1 LKRAAI
7 IVLDGLGIGPCP
19 DQAAY
24 GDQGSDTLGNV
35 ARAVGGLRL
44 PNLERL
50 GLGLCRPILGLTP
63 GFDPGLAPGVSR
75 ARRRLSDPGRK
86 PGDGPKAAYGVALP
100 KSQGKDSTTGH
111 WEICGV
117 ILERPFRTYPHG
129 FPTSLLDEFARRTGR
144 GWLGNKA
151 ASGTAIIA
159 ELGEEHQR
167 TGKWIV
173 YTSADSVFQVAA
185 HAATVPLDEL
195 YRACAIARDLL
206 MGEHAVSRVIARPFA
221 GRPGAY
227 ERTPHRKDFSIEP
240 VGETLLDRLAAAG
253 VPRVGIGKVDDL
265 FAGRNITS
273 EHTPTNADAYRL
285 IERALDDTGAGAG
298 AGFIFV
304 NVIEFDQT
312 WGHRNDVPGFHEGLQ
327 QLDAWIPRLEARIT
341 GDDLII
347 FTADHGNDPTTPST
361 DHSREAV
368 PILVLG
374 PRVRPVAL
382 GERSSFADVGATV
395 AEYFGVAPP
404 PLAAGASFLS
414 RVWT

>member
-19 DQAAY
+19 DQATY
-24 GDQGSDTLGNV
+24 GDVGSDTLGNV

-63 GFDPGLAPGVSR
+63 GFDPGLAPGVSG
-75 ARRRLSDPGRK
+75 AQRRLSDPGRK

-100 KSQGKDSTTGH
+100 ASQGKDSTTGH

-206 MGEHAVSRVIARPFA
+206 MGEHAVSRVIARPFT
-221 GRPGAY
+221 GRAGAY

-285 IERALDDTGAGAG
+285 IERALDDTG

-368 PILVLG
+368 PILALG
-374 PRVRPVAL
+374 PRVRPAAL
-382 GERSSFADVGATV
+382 GERSSFADMGATV

-404 PLAAGASFLS
+404 PLAAGTSFLS
-414 RVWT
+414 RVWA

>member
-1 LKRAAI
+1 VKRAAI
-7 IVLDGLGIGPCP
+7 IVLDGVGIGPCP

-24 GDQGSDTLGNV
+24 GDLGSDTLGNL
-35 ARAVGGLRL
+35 ARAVAGLRL

-50 GLGLCRPILGLTP
+50 GLGLCRPLRGLSGSIRP
-63 GFDPGLAPGVSR
+63 G
-75 ARRRLSDPGRK
+75 
-86 PGDGPKAAYGVALP
+86 AAYGVALP
-100 KSQGKDSTTGH
+100 RSHGKDSTTGH

-117 ILERPFRTYPHG
+117 LLDKPFRTYPDG

-185 HAATVPLDEL
+185 HEETVPLAEL
-195 YRACAIARDLL
+195 YRGCEVARGMLVD
-206 MGEHAVSRVIARPFA
+206 EHAVSRVIARPFA

-227 ERTPHRKDFSIEP
+227 QRTPRRRDFSLEP
-240 VGETLLDRLAAAG
+240 VGTTLLDRLAEAG
-253 VPRVGIGKVDDL
+253 VERVGIGKVDDL
-265 FAGRNITS
+265 FAGRGITS
-273 EHTPTNADAYRL
+273 EHTPTNGDAYRL
-285 IERALDDTGAGAG
+285 IEQALDRGHG
-298 AGFIFV
+298 GFIFV

-312 WGHRNDVPGFHEGLQ
+312 WGHRNDVAGFHEGLE
-327 QLDAWIPRLEARIT
+327 QLDAWMPRLEGRMRE
-341 GDDLII
+341 DDLII
-347 FTADHGNDPTTPST
+347 ITADHGNDPTTPST

-374 PRVRPVAL
+374 PRVGARPL
-382 GERSSFADVGATV
+382 GERATFADMGATV
-395 AEYFGVAPP
+395 AEYFGVARLP
-404 PLAAGASFLS
+404 AGTSFLKEI
-414 RVWT
+414 WT

>member
-1 LKRAAI
+1 MKRAAI

-24 GDQGSDTLGNV
+24 GDEGSHTLGNV

-50 GLGLCRPILGLTP
+50 GLGLCRPILGLTA
-63 GFDPGLAPGVSR
+63 GFDPGLAPGVSG
-75 ARRRLSDPGRK
+75 AQTRLSDPGRK
-86 PGDGPKAAYGVALP
+86 PGDVPKAAYGVALP
-100 KSQGKDSTTGH
+100 ASQGKDSTTGH

-144 GWLGNKA
+144 GWLGNRA
-151 ASGTAIIA
+151 ASGTQIIA
-159 ELGEEHQR
+159 ELAEEHQR

-185 HAATVPLDEL
+185 HEDTVGLDEL

-206 MGEHAVSRVIARPFA
+206 VGEHVVSRVIARPFA
-221 GRPGAY
+221 GKPGAY
-227 ERTPHRKDFSIEP
+227 ERTPRRKDFSIEP
-240 VGETLLDRLAAAG
+240 VGTTLLDRLAAAG

-265 FAGRNITS
+265 FAGRNIAS

-285 IERALDDTGAGAG
+285 IERALDETE

-312 WGHRNDVPGFHEGLQ
+312 WGHRNDVPGFHEGLK
-327 QLDAWIPRLEARIT
+327 QLDAWIPRLEARVK

-347 FTADHGNDPTTPST
+347 LTADHGNDPTTPST

-368 PILVLG
+368 PILTLG

-382 GERSSFADVGATV
+382 GERSTFADMGATV
-395 AEYFGVAPP
+395 AEYFGVVSPG
-404 PLAAGASFLS
+404 LAAGTSFLS
-414 RVWT
+414 GVWA

>member
-7 IVLDGLGIGPCP
+7 IVLDGLGIGACP

-24 GDQGSDTLGNV
+24 GDAGSDTLGNV
-35 ARAVGGLRL
+35 ARAVGGLKL

-50 GLGLCRPILGLTP
+50 GLGRCRAI
-63 GFDPGLAPGVSR
+63 PGLAPGVSPR
-75 ARRRLSDPGRK
+75 AG
-86 PGDGPKAAYGVALP
+86 YGVALP
-100 KSQGKDSTTGH
+100 QSLGKDSTTGH

-117 ILERPFRTYPHG
+117 VLERPFPTYPNG
-129 FPTSLLDEFARRTGR
+129 FPTSLLDAFARRTGR
-144 GWLGNKA
+144 GYLGNRP
-151 ASGTAIIA
+151 ASGTEIIA

-185 HAATVPLDEL
+185 HDRTVAPEEL
-195 YRACAIARDLL
+195 YRACRVARELL
-206 MGEHAVSRVIARPFA
+206 VGEHAVSRVIARPFT

-227 ERTPHRKDFSIEP
+227 QRTPGRKDFSIEP

-273 EHTPTNADAYRL
+273 EHTPTNGDAYRL
-285 IERALDDTGAGAG
+285 VERALDETER
-298 AGFIFV
+298 GFIFV

-312 WGHRNDVPGFHEGLQ
+312 WGHRNDVAGFHEGLRE
-327 QLDAWIPRLEARIT
+327 LDAWIPRLEARAT
-341 GDDLII
+341 GDDVIML
-347 FTADHGNDPTTPST
+347 TADHGNDPTTPST

-374 PRVRPVAL
+374 GGVRARPL
-382 GERSSFADVGATV
+382 GERRTFADMGATV
-395 AEYFGVAPP
+395 AEFFSVTP
-404 PLAAGASFLS
+404 PLAAGTSFLPEI
-414 RVWT
+414 RT

>member
-7 IVLDGLGIGPCP
+7 IVLDGLGIGPAP
-19 DQAAY
+19 DTAAY
-24 GDQGSDTLGNV
+24 GDAGSDTLGNV
-35 ARAVGGLRL
+35 ARAVGGLKL

-50 GLGLCRPILGLTP
+50 GLGKARSI
-63 GFDPGLAPGVSR
+63 PGLAPGVS
-75 ARRRLSDPGRK
+75 PQ
-86 PGDGPKAAYGVALP
+86 AAYGVALP
-100 KSQGKDSTTGH
+100 ASAGKDSTTGH

-117 ILERPFRTYPHG
+117 LLSKPFRTYPQG
-129 FPTSLLDEFARRTGR
+129 FPRDLLEEFARRTGR

-151 ASGTAIIA
+151 ASGTRIIA

-185 HAATVPLDEL
+185 HESTVPLEEL
-195 YRACAIARDLL
+195 YRACGTARELL
-206 MGEHAVSRVIARPFA
+206 VGEQAVSRVIARPFA
-221 GRPGAY
+221 GKPGAY
-227 ERTPHRKDFSIEP
+227 ERTPRRKDFSIAP

-253 VPRVGIGKVDDL
+253 IPRIGIGKVDDL

-285 IERALDDTGAGAG
+285 IERALDQART
-298 AGFIFV
+298 GFIFV

-312 WGHRNDVPGFHEGLQ
+312 WGHRNDVTGFHEGLRE
-327 QLDAWIPRLEARIT
+327 LDAWIPRLEARAS

-347 FTADHGNDPTTPST
+347 LTADHGNDPTTPST

-368 PILVLG
+368 PVLALG
-374 PRVRPVAL
+374 PRVKPVAL
-382 GERSSFADVGATV
+382 GERRSFADLGATV
-395 AEYFGVAPP
+395 AEYFRVPSPVGE
-404 PLAAGASFLS
+404 SFLS
-414 RVWT
+414 EIRP